1 MVELEFL
8 DARELWM
15 AWGLL
20 AGKFRPPARGY
31 PICQDLAR
39 LGECI
44 GDDAFVEARRDRGT
58 YRNCSKAGVSLR
70 EIESLA
76 TRTVERLHTRVALG
90 FQFVIFRE
98 IQEGNFP

>member
-1 MVELEFL
+1 MDAGETLRKSGTPQYKFDL
-8 DARELWM
+8 DE
-15 AWGLL
+15 
-20 AGKFRPPARGY
+20 
-31 PICQDLAR
+31 R
-39 LGECI
+39 LD
-44 GDDAFVEARRDRGT
+44 DDAFVEARRDRGT